1 MSNEN
6 YKVIPNQGRNNQ
18 GRNNQGLN
26 NYREDEQRNAESGG
40 PRPEYN
46 AEFITSTKFQFT
58 RHAPSC
64 NNINL
69 GKTAGKDNEPG
80 VVILG
85 IIRIILHM
93 TDKNKKPDSF
103 NTYKSNVACVSNLYR
118 TWITAFLMHGTNKK
132 HTDTL
137 ELLICPYLKEKHGL
151 FKRGNYPKDLHHTFF
166 KFLKFL
172 KMLHDLFI
180 KIQLN
185 GTPDPINREFF
196 KLLQEYK
203 YDSRPIL
210 KQIEFYKDW
219 YKSLP
224 KTINFYLLTA
234 DMTDSPY
241 TITIK
246 KISNDVNNEY
256 DFADVR
262 NLCLTPQILGSSDSL
277 YFTPNKVEGYTHTGN
292 LDTFIKWYY
301 NNYEKIKEYTGLI
314 NDYLINN
321 TLSVIT
327 HSNIMGKYIKKIW
340 PTVESMKKHE
350 DIKKQNCWNF
360 QVIPTTQETNGDL
373 IVINKFEPSEGV
385 LITDG
390 GKHQERAI
398 EIEELMEN
406 FSLCG
411 KFGSVENQCDT
422 ISTNKDN
429 KYNKVSIQITPKVN
443 VESVVSTNSRAN
455 PKFPV
460 SVVSSMDNSPF
471 GEKVKFAPN
480 ITISPPPSEVNSYVQ
495 GKPSMFSRITAKAP
509 SFASIKGLFRKKNTS
524 GNTPLLTTKNELGGF
539 IKNKTNKKKRTKK
552 YKK

>member
-1 MSNEN
+1 MFNEN
-6 YKVIPNQGRNNQ
+6 YKVIPNQGLSKQ
-18 GRNNQGLN
+18 GLSKQGLN
-26 NYREDEQRNAESGG
+26 NYEEYEQRNAESG
-40 PRPEYN
+40 PRPEDN
-46 AEFITSTKFQFT
+46 ADFITSTKFQFT

-64 NNINL
+64 NNINQ
-69 GKTAGKDNEPG
+69 GKFAGKDNEPG

-85 IIRIILHM
+85 IIKIILHM
-93 TDKNKKPDSF
+93 TNTDNKPDSF
-103 NTYKSNVACVSNLYR
+103 NTYKSNVVCVSNLYR

-137 ELLICPYLKEKHGL
+137 ELLICPYLKEKHGV

-172 KMLHDLFI
+172 KMLHDVFI

-185 GTPDPINREFF
+185 GTPDPIKVKFF
-196 KLLQEYK
+196 ELLQKYE
-203 YDSRPIL
+203 YDSRSIHEQA
-210 KQIEFYKDW
+210 KFYKDW

-340 PTVESMKKHE
+340 PTKESMKKHE

-411 KFGSVENQCDT
+411 TFGSVENQCDT
-422 ISTNKDN
+422 ISTHKDN
-429 KYNKVSIQITPKVN
+429 KYNKGSIKITPIVN

-460 SVVSSMDNSPF
+460 SSMDKSPLGEIRF
-471 GEKVKFAPN
+471 GPN
-480 ITISPPPSEVNSYVQ
+480 TPIPPSEVNSYVQ